1 MAKGQTKKVPVKVQA
16 KVQPKIKTEV
26 QADNMIF
33 ALDIGTRSIIG
44 MVGVV
49 EEDKVK
55 IIAIEKEEH
64 TERAMVDG
72 QIENIEKV
80 STLAKKVKKRLED
93 KVHAKLKRVSVAA
106 AGRALRT
113 SRVDYEMVLQGPQII
128 DDEVINRLEA
138 GAISKAEAQFD
149 AENEAQEDTR
159 RFYLVGYTVCQY
171 YLDQYMISSLKD
183 HRGKH
188 IKVDLIATFL
198 PSEVVESLYTTM
210 NKIGLEVASIT
221 LEPIAAI
228 NAAIPENLR
237 LLNLVIVDIGAGTSD
252 IAACTG
258 GSVTGYTM
266 ATIAG
271 DEITESIMK
280 EFLVDFMTA
289 ENMKAQI
296 EQQEEVVFTDILGFE
311 RKCSREEIFR
321 CIQGM
326 SESLCMEIAEKVLE
340 VNGSAPSALFLAGG
354 GSKLA
359 GLRDGLTA
367 ALEMDQN
374 RVAIAGNNFRT
385 NAFSDEY
392 DLNNPEYATPLG
404 IAISSGL
411 NMINDSFRV
420 TLNEKSAKLFRSGS
434 FTVMNLLMMN
444 GYGFQ
449 DMLGRSGASVSVRI
463 NGKRKVFY
471 GMAAQPASLFIN
483 KKEGRLSDIV
493 RAGDHIEFVPA
504 VQGLSAKPCVRDV
517 EGAAECLELT
527 LNGQPADLETPLK
540 NGDIILMMLSDE
552 QLAARKREAEKKAA
566 EEAAE
571 ARAKQEEDLG
581 EAGDEIE
588 SEDGSDAEYEIAAED
603 GSNAEREVEAEYA
616 SEAEDGT
623 EAEHALKAGYETG
636 TEHVTE
642 TEYVSTA
649 EQEIVAGYE
658 SASEHEIIMGDEPEA
673 EHEISIEHEPE
684 AGQETAAGHVSKVE
698 HEIAAGHVLE
708 AGQETTAGHVS
719 ETEHEIGTEYVPE
732 AEHKIE
738 TEHISEADNIPEVQS
753 ISKMENIPDTESVSK
768 TGHISEAGNPAA
780 GKMEPVK
787 EEIPVSEVESASAMN
802 SVREAKQDLSEK
814 ETAQET
820 LPIESMHE
828 ELSNAQSEPMPT
840 EPQSIPTEPHS
851 ISEPMSIE
859 PQSVPSELMLI
870 EPQSIPSKP
879 MTIESQSIPS
889 EPMTIESQSVPSEQ
903 MPMEP
908 QSIPSDPM
916 PEEMQSTQPKPMS
929 SDPQSL
935 QPESMTEE
943 LLASQAEPMAEETW
957 NPQIRLSETGQGSEI
972 LSVPGE
978 GYRQQPKQ
986 GTAAKPTPQSG
997 QAAGEMRSLADR
1009 LYDGDEKSLVQG
1021 TLNLESETDDMSA
1034 ASAVPPK
1041 RNHTQRSIFSAKE
1054 RTSKFPSIK
1063 EALASKGFSTAK
1075 EPAALRGY
1083 SPVKES
1089 NVPRESVRPKEP
1101 AQPKEPAIPGA
1112 PAQSRESA
1120 MAGAPV
1126 QPKESS
1132 IPGVSA
1138 QPKES
1143 AMSGGASQ
1151 PEGTMMQK
1159 DASTYRLGGVRKTPL
1174 RNMSAGTGT
1183 IPSPGSAPSSRSG
1196 TILFYLND
1204 APLRL
1209 PLKKDGDSY
1218 YLMDMIEYSG
1228 IDLKQ
1233 PKGRVTLSVNGEP
1246 GTFMQ
1251 KLFERDI
1258 IRIVEEV

>member
-16 KVQPKIKTEV
+16 KVQPKVQPKIKTEV

-504 VQGLSAKPCVRDV
+504 VQGLSAKPCVRDI

-571 ARAKQEEDLG
+571 AQAKQEEDLE
-581 EAGDEIE
+581 EAGNETE
-588 SEDGSDAEYEIAAED
+588 AEDGSDAEYEIAAEG
-603 GSNAEREVEAEYA
+603 GSEAEREIDTGYVSEVEDEPEAER
-616 SEAEDGT
+616 
-623 EAEHALKAGYETG
+623 ALKAGYENG
-636 TEHVTE
+636 TEHGSEADE
-642 TEYVSTA
+642 TDAGHVSTA
-649 EQEIVAGYE
+649 EHKIDMGHVSDAEQEIAAGYE
-658 SASEHEIIMGDEPEA
+658 SASEHKIIVGDEPEA
-673 EHEISIEHEPE
+673 EHEISIEHVPE
-684 AGQETAAGHVSKVE
+684 AGH
-698 HEIAAGHVLE
+698 
-708 AGQETTAGHVS
+708 ETTAGHVS
-719 ETEHEIGTEYVPE
+719 ETEPEIGTEYVLE

-738 TEHISEADNIPEVQS
+738 TEHISEADNIPEAQS
-753 ISKMENIPDTESVSK
+753 ISKNENTPDTERASK

-780 GKMEPVK
+780 GKMEPAK
-787 EEIPVSEVESASAMN
+787 EEIPVSEVGSASAMN
-802 SVREAKQDLSEK
+802 SVRAAKQNLSEK
-814 ETAQET
+814 ENAQET
-820 LPIESMHE
+820 LTIEPMQE
-828 ELSNAQSEPMPT
+828 ELSNAQGEPMPT
-840 EPQSIPTEPHS
+840 ELHSVLTEPM
-851 ISEPMSIE
+851 PME
-859 PQSVPSELMLI
+859 PQSVPSE
-870 EPQSIPSKP
+870 P
-879 MTIESQSIPS
+879 
-889 EPMTIESQSVPSEQ
+889 

-908 QSIPSDPM
+908 QSIPSEPM
-916 PEEMQSTQPKPMS
+916 PEDLQSTHTQSKAMS
-929 SDPQSL
+929 AEPQSV

-943 LLASQAEPMAEETW
+943 LLAPQAEPMAEETW
-957 NPQIRLSETGQGSEI
+957 NPQIRLSETGQGSET
-972 LSVPGE
+972 LSAPGE
-978 GYRQQPKQ
+978 GYRQQPEQ

-997 QAAGEMRSLADR
+997 QAAGEMRSLADQ

-1021 TLNLESETDDMSA
+1021 TLNLESETDSMSA
-1034 ASAVPPK
+1034 ANAVPPK

-1089 NVPRESVRPKEP
+1089 NVPRESV
-1101 AQPKEPAIPGA
+1101 QPKEPAIPGA
-1112 PAQSRESA
+1112 PTQSREPA

-1126 QPKESS
+1126 RPKESA
-1132 IPGVSA
+1132 IPGAPA
-1138 QPKES
+1138 QSREP

-1159 DASTYRLGGVRKTPL
+1159 DASTYRLGGVRKTPP
-1174 RNMSAGTGT
+1174 RNMSAKTGT
-1183 IPSPGSAPSSRSG
+1183 IPSPGSAPSSGSG

>member
-1 MAKGQTKKVPVKVQA
+1 MAKGQAKKVPIKVQA
-16 KVQPKIKTEV
+16 KVQPKTKTEV

-33 ALDIGTRSIIG
+33 SLDIGTRSIIG

-49 EEDKVK
+49 VEDKVK
-55 IIAIEKEEH
+55 IVAIEKEEH
-64 TERAMVDG
+64 SERAMIDG

-80 STLAKKVKKRLED
+80 SALAKKVKKRLED

-113 SRVDYEMVLQGPQII
+113 SRVDYEMVLQGPQVI

-252 IAACTG
+252 IAACTS

-271 DEITESIMK
+271 DEITEAIMK

-296 EQQEEVVFTDILGFE
+296 ETEEEITFTDILGFE
-311 RKCSREEIFR
+311 RKASKEELFC

-326 SESLCMEIAEKVLE
+326 SESLCREIAQKVLE

-359 GLRDGLTA
+359 GLREGLTA
-367 ALEMDQN
+367 ALKMDNN

-449 DMLGRSGASVSVRI
+449 DMLGRSGASVSIRV
-463 NGKRKVFY
+463 NGKRKIFY

-483 KKEGRLSDIV
+483 KREGRLSDIV
-493 RAGDHIEFVPA
+493 HAGDHIEFVPA
-504 VQGLSAKPCVRDV
+504 VHGLAAKPCIKDI

-527 LNGQPADLETPLK
+527 LNGRPADLETPLK
-540 NGDIILMMLSDE
+540 NGDIIMMMLSDE
-552 QLAARKREAEKKAA
+552 QLAVRKREAEEKAA
-566 EEAAE
+566 EEAAAAA
-571 ARAKQEEDLG
+571 ARAEQEETAVSA
-581 EAGDEIE
+581 EAEQEVD
-588 SEDGSDAEYEIAAED
+588 IAAEAEIKEYLAVQTEEKED
-603 GSNAEREVEAEYA
+603 IAAGTEKKENLAVQTEEKEDIAAGMEQKENLAVHSEQGENFVAETKQKENLAVHSEQEENFTAEPGQDEDFASESGQKEDFAVRTEQKDAVSAETGLEKDVLPEEIISEAAPLELEETEPDQDIEYGFETDSAKDAGSEPGAEFAVEMGSNPESESVMDKLQLSQAEAPAEELQRHGAEPITGELQTHEAEPLTEEMWNPKSGLSTERP
-616 SEAEDGT
+616 SEAELT
-623 EAEHALKAGYETG
+623 KKEARNSAEMLYE
-636 TEHVTE
+636 
-642 TEYVSTA
+642 A
-649 EQEIVAGYE
+649 
-658 SASEHEIIMGDEPEA
+658 
-673 EHEISIEHEPE
+673 
-684 AGQETAAGHVSKVE
+684 
-698 HEIAAGHVLE
+698 
-708 AGQETTAGHVS
+708 
-719 ETEHEIGTEYVPE
+719 
-732 AEHKIE
+732 
-738 TEHISEADNIPEVQS
+738 
-753 ISKMENIPDTESVSK
+753 
-768 TGHISEAGNPAA
+768 
-780 GKMEPVK
+780 
-787 EEIPVSEVESASAMN
+787 
-802 SVREAKQDLSEK
+802 
-814 ETAQET
+814 
-820 LPIESMHE
+820 
-828 ELSNAQSEPMPT
+828 
-840 EPQSIPTEPHS
+840 
-851 ISEPMSIE
+851 
-859 PQSVPSELMLI
+859 
-870 EPQSIPSKP
+870 
-879 MTIESQSIPS
+879 
-889 EPMTIESQSVPSEQ
+889 
-903 MPMEP
+903 
-908 QSIPSDPM
+908 
-916 PEEMQSTQPKPMS
+916 
-929 SDPQSL
+929 
-935 QPESMTEE
+935 
-943 LLASQAEPMAEETW
+943 
-957 NPQIRLSETGQGSEI
+957 
-972 LSVPGE
+972 
-978 GYRQQPKQ
+978 
-986 GTAAKPTPQSG
+986 
-997 QAAGEMRSLADR
+997 
-1009 LYDGDEKSLVQG
+1009 DEKSLVQS
-1021 TLNLESETDDMSA
+1021 TLNLETETGRVPAADTVSA
-1034 ASAVPPK
+1034 K
-1041 RNHTQRSIFSAKE
+1041 KHHLQRSGLSVKE
-1054 RTSKFPSIK
+1054 RTSKLPSIK
-1063 EALASKGFSTAK
+1063 EALASKGFSAKK
-1075 EPAALRGY
+1075 EPAALRGF
-1083 SPVKES
+1083 SPVKEPDMPRETS
-1089 NVPRESVRPKEP
+1089 RPRES
-1101 AQPKEPAIPGA
+1101 AAPGNI
-1112 PAQSRESA
+1112 SRT
-1120 MAGAPV
+1120 V
-1126 QPKESS
+1126 
-1132 IPGVSA
+1132 
-1138 QPKES
+1138 
-1143 AMSGGASQ
+1143 
-1151 PEGTMMQK
+1151 
-1159 DASTYRLGGVRKTPL
+1159 
-1174 RNMSAGTGT
+1174 
-1183 IPSPGSAPSSRSG
+1183 SAPSSGSG
-1196 TILFYLND
+1196 TVLFYLND

-1209 PLKKDGDSY
+1209 PLKKDGASY

-1251 KLFERDI
+1251 KLRERDI
-1258 IRIVEEV
+1258 IRIVEEG

>member
-1 MAKGQTKKVPVKVQA
+1 MAKGQAKKVPIKVQA
-16 KVQPKIKTEV
+16 KVQPKTKTEV

-33 ALDIGTRSIIG
+33 SLDIGTRSIIG

-49 EEDKVK
+49 VEDKVK
-55 IIAIEKEEH
+55 IVAIEKEEH
-64 TERAMVDG
+64 SERAMIDG

-80 STLAKKVKKRLED
+80 SALAKKVKKRLED

-113 SRVDYEMVLQGPQII
+113 SRVDYEMVLQGPQVI

-252 IAACTG
+252 IAACTS

-271 DEITESIMK
+271 DEITEAIMK

-296 EQQEEVVFTDILGFE
+296 ETEEEITFTDILGFE
-311 RKCSREEIFR
+311 RKASKEELFC

-326 SESLCMEIAEKVLE
+326 SESLCREIAQKVLE

-359 GLRDGLTA
+359 GLREGLTA
-367 ALEMDQN
+367 ALKMDNN

-449 DMLGRSGASVSVRI
+449 DMLGRSGASVSIRV
-463 NGKRKVFY
+463 NGKRKIFY

-483 KKEGRLSDIV
+483 KREGRLSDIV
-493 RAGDHIEFVPA
+493 HAGDHIEFVPA
-504 VQGLSAKPCVRDV
+504 VHGLAAKPCIKDI

-527 LNGQPADLETPLK
+527 LNGRPADLETPLK
-540 NGDIILMMLSDE
+540 NGDIIMMMLSDE
-552 QLAARKREAEKKAA
+552 QLAVRKREAEEKAA
-566 EEAAE
+566 EEAAAAA
-571 ARAKQEEDLG
+571 ARAEQEETAVSA
-581 EAGDEIE
+581 EAEQEVD
-588 SEDGSDAEYEIAAED
+588 IAAEAEIKEYLAVQTEEKED
-603 GSNAEREVEAEYA
+603 IAAGTEKKENLAVQTEEKEDIAAGMEQKENLAVHSEQGENFVAETKQKENLAVHSEQEENFVAETKQKENLAVHSEQEENFTAEPGQDEDFASESGQKEDFAVRTEQKDAVSAETGLEKDVLPEEIISEAAPLELEETEPDQDIEYGFETDSAKDAGSEPGAEFAVEMGSNPESESVMDKLQLSQAEAPAEELQRHGAEPITGELQTHEAEPLTEEMWNPKSGLSTERP
-616 SEAEDGT
+616 SEAELT
-623 EAEHALKAGYETG
+623 KKEARNSAEMLYE
-636 TEHVTE
+636 
-642 TEYVSTA
+642 A
-649 EQEIVAGYE
+649 
-658 SASEHEIIMGDEPEA
+658 
-673 EHEISIEHEPE
+673 
-684 AGQETAAGHVSKVE
+684 
-698 HEIAAGHVLE
+698 
-708 AGQETTAGHVS
+708 
-719 ETEHEIGTEYVPE
+719 
-732 AEHKIE
+732 
-738 TEHISEADNIPEVQS
+738 
-753 ISKMENIPDTESVSK
+753 
-768 TGHISEAGNPAA
+768 
-780 GKMEPVK
+780 
-787 EEIPVSEVESASAMN
+787 
-802 SVREAKQDLSEK
+802 
-814 ETAQET
+814 
-820 LPIESMHE
+820 
-828 ELSNAQSEPMPT
+828 
-840 EPQSIPTEPHS
+840 
-851 ISEPMSIE
+851 
-859 PQSVPSELMLI
+859 
-870 EPQSIPSKP
+870 
-879 MTIESQSIPS
+879 
-889 EPMTIESQSVPSEQ
+889 
-903 MPMEP
+903 
-908 QSIPSDPM
+908 
-916 PEEMQSTQPKPMS
+916 
-929 SDPQSL
+929 
-935 QPESMTEE
+935 
-943 LLASQAEPMAEETW
+943 
-957 NPQIRLSETGQGSEI
+957 
-972 LSVPGE
+972 
-978 GYRQQPKQ
+978 
-986 GTAAKPTPQSG
+986 
-997 QAAGEMRSLADR
+997 
-1009 LYDGDEKSLVQG
+1009 DEKSLVQS
-1021 TLNLESETDDMSA
+1021 TLNLETETGRVPAADTVSA
-1034 ASAVPPK
+1034 K
-1041 RNHTQRSIFSAKE
+1041 KHHLQRSGLSVKE
-1054 RTSKFPSIK
+1054 RTSKLPSIK
-1063 EALASKGFSTAK
+1063 EALASKGFSAKK
-1075 EPAALRGY
+1075 EPAALRGF
-1083 SPVKES
+1083 SPVKEPDMPRETS
-1089 NVPRESVRPKEP
+1089 RPRES
-1101 AQPKEPAIPGA
+1101 AAPGNI
-1112 PAQSRESA
+1112 SRT
-1120 MAGAPV
+1120 V
-1126 QPKESS
+1126 
-1132 IPGVSA
+1132 
-1138 QPKES
+1138 
-1143 AMSGGASQ
+1143 
-1151 PEGTMMQK
+1151 
-1159 DASTYRLGGVRKTPL
+1159 
-1174 RNMSAGTGT
+1174 
-1183 IPSPGSAPSSRSG
+1183 SAPSSGSG
-1196 TILFYLND
+1196 TVLFYLND

-1209 PLKKDGDSY
+1209 PLKKDGASY

-1251 KLFERDI
+1251 KLRERDI
-1258 IRIVEEV
+1258 IRIVEEG

>member
-16 KVQPKIKTEV
+16 KVQPKVQPKIKTEV

-504 VQGLSAKPCVRDV
+504 VQGLSAKPCVRDI

-571 ARAKQEEDLG
+571 AQAKQEEDLE
-581 EAGDEIE
+581 EAGYETE
-588 SEDGSDAEYEIAAED
+588 AEDGPDAEYEIAAEG
-603 GSNAEREVEAEYA
+603 GSEAEREVEAEYA
-616 SEAEDGT
+616 SEAEGEP
-623 EAEHALKAGYETG
+623 EAELTIKAGYENG
-636 TEHVTE
+636 TEHGSEADETDAGHVSIADETVTGHVSE
-642 TEYVSTA
+642 VEYGTDAGHVSTA
-649 EQEIVAGYE
+649 EHKIDMGHVSDAEQEIAAGYE
-658 SASEHEIIMGDEPEA
+658 SASEHKIIVGDEPEA
-673 EHEISIEHEPE
+673 EHEISIEHVPE
-684 AGQETAAGHVSKVE
+684 AGH
-698 HEIAAGHVLE
+698 
-708 AGQETTAGHVS
+708 ETTAGHVS
-719 ETEHEIGTEYVPE
+719 ETEPEIGTEYVPE

-738 TEHISEADNIPEVQS
+738 TEHISEADNIPEAQS
-753 ISKMENIPDTESVSK
+753 ISKNENTPDTERASK

-780 GKMEPVK
+780 GKMEPAK
-787 EEIPVSEVESASAMN
+787 EEIPVSEVGSASAMN
-802 SVREAKQDLSEK
+802 SVRAAKQNLSEK
-814 ETAQET
+814 ENAQET
-820 LPIESMHE
+820 LTIEPMHE
-828 ELSNAQSEPMPT
+828 ELSNAQGEPMPT
-840 EPQSIPTEPHS
+840 ELHSVLTEPM
-851 ISEPMSIE
+851 PME
-859 PQSVPSELMLI
+859 PQSVPSEPMPM
-870 EPQSIPSKP
+870 EPK
-879 MTIESQSIPS
+879 SIPS
-889 EPMTIESQSVPSEQ
+889 EPMPEDLQSTHTQSKA
-903 MPMEP
+903 MPAEP
-908 QSIPSDPM
+908 QSV
-916 PEEMQSTQPKPMS
+916 
-929 SDPQSL
+929 

-957 NPQIRLSETGQGSEI
+957 NPQIRLSETGQGSET
-972 LSVPGE
+972 LSAPGE
-978 GYRQQPKQ
+978 GYRQQPEQ

-1021 TLNLESETDDMSA
+1021 TLNLESETDSMSA

-1089 NVPRESVRPKEP
+1089 NVPRESV
-1101 AQPKEPAIPGA
+1101 QPKEPAIPGA
-1112 PAQSRESA
+1112 PAQSREPA
-1120 MAGAPV
+1120 MAGTPAQSKEPAIPGAPV
-1126 QPKESS
+1126 QSRAP
-1132 IPGVSA
+1132 
-1138 QPKES
+1138 

-1159 DASTYRLGGVRKTPL
+1159 DASTYRLGGVRKTPP
-1174 RNMSAGTGT
+1174 RNMSAGAGT

>member
-16 KVQPKIKTEV
+16 KVQPKVQPKIKTEV

-571 ARAKQEEDLG
+571 AQAKQEEDLE
-581 EAGDEIE
+581 EAGYETE
-588 SEDGSDAEYEIAAED
+588 AEDGPDAEYEIAAEG
-603 GSNAEREVEAEYA
+603 GSEAEREIDTGYVSEVEDEPEAER
-616 SEAEDGT
+616 
-623 EAEHALKAGYETG
+623 ALKAGYENG
-636 TEHVTE
+636 TEHGSEADETDAGHVSIADETVTGHVSE
-642 TEYVSTA
+642 VEYGTDAGHVSTEEHKIDMGHVSDA
-649 EQEIVAGYE
+649 EQEIAAGYE
-658 SASEHEIIMGDEPEA
+658 SASEHKIIVGDEPEA
-673 EHEISIEHEPE
+673 EHEISIEHVPE
-684 AGQETAAGHVSKVE
+684 AGH
-698 HEIAAGHVLE
+698 
-708 AGQETTAGHVS
+708 ETTAGHVS
-719 ETEHEIGTEYVPE
+719 ETEPEIGTEYVPE

-738 TEHISEADNIPEVQS
+738 TEHISEADNIPEAQS
-753 ISKMENIPDTESVSK
+753 ISKNENTPDTERASK

-780 GKMEPVK
+780 GKMEPAK
-787 EEIPVSEVESASAMN
+787 EEIPVSEVGSASAMN
-802 SVREAKQDLSEK
+802 SVRAAKQNLSEK
-814 ETAQET
+814 ENAQET
-820 LPIESMHE
+820 LTIEPMHE
-828 ELSNAQSEPMPT
+828 ELSNAQGEPMPT
-840 EPQSIPTEPHS
+840 ELHSVLTEPM
-851 ISEPMSIE
+851 PME
-859 PQSVPSELMLI
+859 PQSVPSEPMPM
-870 EPQSIPSKP
+870 EPK
-879 MTIESQSIPS
+879 SIPS
-889 EPMTIESQSVPSEQ
+889 EPMPEDLQSTHTQSKA
-903 MPMEP
+903 MPAEP
-908 QSIPSDPM
+908 QSV
-916 PEEMQSTQPKPMS
+916 
-929 SDPQSL
+929 

-957 NPQIRLSETGQGSEI
+957 NPQIRLSETGQGSET
-972 LSVPGE
+972 LSAPGE
-978 GYRQQPKQ
+978 GYRQQPEQ

-1021 TLNLESETDDMSA
+1021 TLNLESETDSMSA

-1089 NVPRESVRPKEP
+1089 NVPRESV
-1101 AQPKEPAIPGA
+1101 QPKEPAIPGA
-1112 PAQSRESA
+1112 PAQSREPA
-1120 MAGAPV
+1120 MAGTPAQSKEPAIPGAPV
-1126 QPKESS
+1126 QSRAP
-1132 IPGVSA
+1132 
-1138 QPKES
+1138 

-1159 DASTYRLGGVRKTPL
+1159 DASTYRLGGVRKTPP
-1174 RNMSAGTGT
+1174 RNMSAGAGT

>member
-1 MAKGQTKKVPVKVQA
+1 MAKGQAKKVPIKVQA
-16 KVQPKIKTEV
+16 KVQPKTKTEV

-33 ALDIGTRSIIG
+33 SLDIGTRSIIG

-49 EEDKVK
+49 VEDKVK

-64 TERAMVDG
+64 SERAMIDG

-80 STLAKKVKKRLED
+80 SALAKKVKKRLED

-113 SRVDYEMVLQGPQII
+113 SRVDYEMVLQGPQVI

-252 IAACTG
+252 IAACTS

-271 DEITESIMK
+271 DEITEAIMK

-296 EQQEEVVFTDILGFE
+296 ETEEEIIFTDILGFE
-311 RKCSREEIFR
+311 RKASKEELFC

-326 SESLCMEIAEKVLE
+326 SESLCREIAQKVLE

-359 GLRDGLTA
+359 GLREGLTA
-367 ALEMDQN
+367 ALKMDNN

-449 DMLGRSGASVSVRI
+449 DMLGRSGASVSIRV
-463 NGKRKVFY
+463 NGKRKIFY

-483 KKEGRLSDIV
+483 KREGRLSDIV
-493 RAGDHIEFVPA
+493 HAGDHIEFVPA
-504 VQGLSAKPCVRDV
+504 VHGLAAKPCIKDI

-527 LNGQPADLETPLK
+527 LNGRPADLETPLK
-540 NGDIILMMLSDE
+540 NGDIIMMMLSDE
-552 QLAARKREAEKKAA
+552 QLAARKREAEEKAA
-566 EEAAE
+566 EEAAAAA
-571 ARAKQEEDLG
+571 ARAEQEEAALAA
-581 EAGDEIE
+581 EAEQEAD
-588 SEDGSDAEYEIAAED
+588 IAAE
-603 GSNAEREVEAEYA
+603 AEQKENLAVQTEEKEDIAAGMEQKENLTVHSEQEENFVAETKQKENLAVHPEQGENFTAEPGQDEDFA
-616 SEAEDGT
+616 SESGQKEDFAVRAEQKD
-623 EAEHALKAGYETG
+623 AVSAETG
-636 TEHVTE
+636 LEKDVLPEEIISEAASLELEE
-642 TEYVSTA
+642 TEPDQGA
-649 EQEIVAGYE
+649 ESGFEADSAKEAGP
-658 SASEHEIIMGDEPEA
+658 EPEA
-673 EHEISIEHEPE
+673 EFAVEMGSNPESDSAVKEYQNPQAVPAPEEKHMQESESAQIQSNPEPE
-684 AGQETAAGHVSKVE
+684 SVMDKLQLSQAET
-698 HEIAAGHVLE
+698 
-708 AGQETTAGHVS
+708 
-719 ETEHEIGTEYVPE
+719 P
-732 AEHKIE
+732 AEELQMHGAE
-738 TEHISEADNIPEVQS
+738 PIPEELQ
-753 ISKMENIPDTESVSK
+753 MHGAEPIP
-768 TGHISEAGNPAA
+768 
-780 GKMEPVK
+780 
-787 EEIPVSEVESASAMN
+787 
-802 SVREAKQDLSEK
+802 
-814 ETAQET
+814 
-820 LPIESMHE
+820 E
-828 ELSNAQSEPMPT
+828 ELQRYG
-840 EPQSIPTEPHS
+840 
-851 ISEPMSIE
+851 
-859 PQSVPSELMLI
+859 V
-870 EPQSIPSKP
+870 KP
-879 MTIESQSIPS
+879 I
-889 EPMTIESQSVPSEQ
+889 
-903 MPMEP
+903 
-908 QSIPSDPM
+908 
-916 PEEMQSTQPKPMS
+916 
-929 SDPQSL
+929 
-935 QPESMTEE
+935 TEE
-943 LLASQAEPMAEETW
+943 LHRYGAEPITGELQTHEAEPLTEEMW
-957 NPQIRLSETGQGSEI
+957 NPKSGLSAERPSEAE
-972 LSVPGE
+972 LTKKE
-978 GYRQQPKQ
+978 ARK
-986 GTAAKPTPQSG
+986 AA
-997 QAAGEMRSLADR
+997 EM
-1009 LYDGDEKSLVQG
+1009 LYEADEKSLVQS
-1021 TLNLESETDDMSA
+1021 TLNLETETGRVPAADTVSE
-1034 ASAVPPK
+1034 K
-1041 RNHTQRSIFSAKE
+1041 RHHLQRSGLSVKE
-1054 RTSKFPSIK
+1054 RTSKLPSIK
-1063 EALASKGFSTAK
+1063 EALASKGFSAKK
-1075 EPAALRGY
+1075 EPAALRGF
-1083 SPVKES
+1083 SPVKEPDMPRETS
-1089 NVPRESVRPKEP
+1089 RPRES
-1101 AQPKEPAIPGA
+1101 AAPGNI
-1112 PAQSRESA
+1112 SRT
-1120 MAGAPV
+1120 V
-1126 QPKESS
+1126 
-1132 IPGVSA
+1132 
-1138 QPKES
+1138 
-1143 AMSGGASQ
+1143 
-1151 PEGTMMQK
+1151 
-1159 DASTYRLGGVRKTPL
+1159 
-1174 RNMSAGTGT
+1174 
-1183 IPSPGSAPSSRSG
+1183 SAPSSGSG
-1196 TILFYLND
+1196 TVLFYLND

-1209 PLKKDGDSY
+1209 PLKKDGASY

-1251 KLFERDI
+1251 KLRERDI
-1258 IRIVEEV
+1258 IRIVEEG

>member
-16 KVQPKIKTEV
+16 KVQPKVQPKIKTEV

-566 EEAAE
+566 EEAEE
-571 ARAKQEEDLG
+571 AQAKQEEDLE
-581 EAGDEIE
+581 EAGNETE
-588 SEDGSDAEYEIAAED
+588 AEDGSDAEYEIVAEG
-603 GSNAEREVEAEYA
+603 GSEAEREIDTGYVSEVEDEPEAER
-616 SEAEDGT
+616 
-623 EAEHALKAGYETG
+623 ALKAGYENG
-636 TEHVTE
+636 TEHGSEADE
-642 TEYVSTA
+642 TDAGHVSTA
-649 EQEIVAGYE
+649 EHKIDMGHVSDAEQEIAAGYE
-658 SASEHEIIMGDEPEA
+658 SASEHKIIVGDEPEA
-673 EHEISIEHEPE
+673 EHEISIEHVPE
-684 AGQETAAGHVSKVE
+684 AGH
-698 HEIAAGHVLE
+698 
-708 AGQETTAGHVS
+708 ETTAGHVS
-719 ETEHEIGTEYVPE
+719 ETEPEIGTEYVLE

-738 TEHISEADNIPEVQS
+738 TEHISEADNIPEAQS
-753 ISKMENIPDTESVSK
+753 ISKNENTPDTERASK

-780 GKMEPVK
+780 GKMEPAK
-787 EEIPVSEVESASAMN
+787 EEIPVSEVGSASAMN
-802 SVREAKQDLSEK
+802 SVRAAKQNLSEK
-814 ETAQET
+814 ENAQET
-820 LPIESMHE
+820 LTIEPMQE
-828 ELSNAQSEPMPT
+828 ELSNAQGEPMPT
-840 EPQSIPTEPHS
+840 ELHSVLTEPM
-851 ISEPMSIE
+851 PME
-859 PQSVPSELMLI
+859 PQSVPSE
-870 EPQSIPSKP
+870 P
-879 MTIESQSIPS
+879 
-889 EPMTIESQSVPSEQ
+889 

-908 QSIPSDPM
+908 QSIPSEPM
-916 PEEMQSTQPKPMS
+916 PEDLQSTHTQSKAMPAE
-929 SDPQSL
+929 PQSV

-957 NPQIRLSETGQGSEI
+957 NPQIRLSETGQGSET
-972 LSVPGE
+972 LSAPGE
-978 GYRQQPKQ
+978 GYRQQPEQ

-997 QAAGEMRSLADR
+997 QAAGEMRSLADQ

-1021 TLNLESETDDMSA
+1021 TLNLESETDSMSA
-1034 ASAVPPK
+1034 ANAVPPK

-1089 NVPRESVRPKEP
+1089 NVPRESV
-1101 AQPKEPAIPGA
+1101 QPKEPAIPGA
-1112 PAQSRESA
+1112 PTQSREPA

-1126 QPKESS
+1126 RPKESA
-1132 IPGVSA
+1132 IPGAPA
-1138 QPKES
+1138 QSREP

-1159 DASTYRLGGVRKTPL
+1159 DASTYRLGGVRKTPP
-1174 RNMSAGTGT
+1174 RNMSAKTGT
-1183 IPSPGSAPSSRSG
+1183 IPSPGSAPSSGSG